1 MHASVKLLL
10 GVPLLLGAV
19 RYSAGSPPQHY
30 SYVGKRC
37 VSAPSGIAVVI
48 GGATVAT
55 IADPDDFTP
64 GSSCTV
70 IPPAGVPSSIG
81 LRCDVSDSGTATI
94 RANTAVALGA
104 TAPSGEWCVE
114 VRTVAPA
121 FVE

>member
-1 MHASVKLLL
+1 MRSALSFAMAAA
-10 GVPLLLGAV
+10 LGA
-19 RYSAGSPPQHY
+19 SAVYAPGRTVERY

-37 VSAPSGIAVVI
+37 TTIPGGVAVVI
-48 GGATVAT
+48 GGATVAS
-55 IADPDDFTP
+55 ISDPEDFTP

-70 IPPAGVPSSIG
+70 IPPSGVAASIG
-81 LRCDVSDSGTATI
+81 LRCEVAAGGTAHI
-94 RANTAVALGA
+94 RANTAVALGV